1 MDLTGPISRVFH
13 VISSTYG
20 WDDDVILNKSLRR
33 IRQMVA
39 LISEERTAQLRNERL
54 QLSWQTRSL
63 AMVIAAAGSNASED
77 LMKFASNLTIDKEE
91 YEEFGGNTPNKAV
104 QANKGIPVNGQTQEL
119 AAKRNLEAAADANAN
134 SAQMLNMFGHALE
147 KGKPGHD

>member
-1 MDLTGPISRVFH
+1 MDLVGPISRVFH

-39 LISEERTAQLRNERL
+39 LISEERIAQLRNERL

-91 YEEFGGNTPNKAV
+91 YEEFGGNTPNKA
-104 QANKGIPVNGQTQEL
+104 NKGIPVNGQTQEL
-119 AAKRNLEAAADANAN
+119 AAKRNLEAAAEANAN
-134 SAQMLNMFGHALE
+134 SSQMLNMFGIALE